1 MTTDVNYIRTS
12 KAPLPVVGTMN
23 QAVVAGNTV
32 FVSGTLGYTPGSL
45 KLVSDNLEEQTI
57 QTFRNVIA
65 ILEAAGSSTRNVVQA
80 TIFLSDIN
88 DLEIVE
94 KIYNQMFGSK
104 TGAKT
109 YLQPSSMYPDVKI
122 QMEAIGITGKME
134 VEIKYDQ

>member
-65 ILEAAGSSTRNVVQA
+65 ILEAAGSSTRNV
-80 TIFLSDIN
+80 
-88 DLEIVE
+88 
-94 KIYNQMFGSK
+94 FGSK